1 MIYWTNRRLRK
12 HRPAIRATLASHGK
26 PPRPAEALTSAEVK
40 RLLARCGGD
49 MARLRDKSLLLVGFT
64 GALQCSAL
72 VGSNRE
78 YRRFTSEGRTV
89 LIPRANGDQEGDG

>member
-1 MIYWTNRRLRK
+1 
-12 HRPAIRATLASHGK
+12 
-26 PPRPAEALTSAEVK
+26 
-40 RLLARCGGD
+40 